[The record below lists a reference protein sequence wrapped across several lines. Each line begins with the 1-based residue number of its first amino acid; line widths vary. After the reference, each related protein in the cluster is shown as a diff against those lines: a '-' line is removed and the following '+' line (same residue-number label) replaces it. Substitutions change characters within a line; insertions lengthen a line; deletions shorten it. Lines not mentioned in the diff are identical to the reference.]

1 MLCGQKQK
9 RSFHSFRVKVAL
21 LRYIVF
27 YYKSGC
33 DTSEPHVSYISRAC
47 SSLVRQP
54 YYAPNCIIS
63 KILSLETILAS
74 EKGRLDGGTFYI
86 DEYTLIFLFSQCIR
100 CAQKRYCWES
110 VRFASERSRVRI
122 PLGPPICRIVL
133 YDAAFF
139 MPKKTLAD
147 RAGLRTLKSDANRA
161 GSSIYFLKIHR
172 FHASF
177 FAFCRVLRAIA
188 SLLCPFSEISS
199 KIPAPS

>member
-1 MLCGQKQK
+1 MSPIVNLQLVVKCKK
-9 RSFHSFRVKVAL
+9 RSFHSFKVEVAL

-27 YYKSGC
+27 YCELGC

-54 YYAPNCIIS
+54 YYAPNCFILKIS
-63 KILSLETILAS
+63 GLDAILVPT
-74 EKGRLDGGTFYI
+74 KGNWDGRAFYM
-86 DEYTLIFLFSQCIR
+86 DEYTSIFLFSQCIR

-139 MPKKTLAD
+139 MSKKLW
-147 RAGLRTLKSDANRA
+147 RTVP
-161 GSSIYFLKIHR
+161 GSE
-172 FHASF
+172 
-177 FAFCRVLRAIA
+177 
-188 SLLCPFSEISS
+188 P
-199 KIPAPS
+199 

>member
-1 MLCGQKQK
+1 MTNSPDICTIWLTKMTCPYLLVYPLSVRLSIRNDNSLIRTK

-27 YYKSGC
+27 YCELGC

-54 YYAPNCIIS
+54 YYIPNRFILKIS
-63 KILSLETILAS
+63 VLVVVLTVRKVHWA
-74 EKGRLDGGTFYI
+74 GGTFYM

-122 PLGPPICRIVL
+122 PLGPL
-133 YDAAFF
+133 LAA
-139 MPKKTLAD
+139 A
-147 RAGLRTLKSDANRA
+147 
-161 GSSIYFLKIHR
+161 
-172 FHASF
+172 
-177 FAFCRVLRAIA
+177 
-188 SLLCPFSEISS
+188 
-199 KIPAPS
+199 